1 MNAELQAYQDKI
13 DEKRG
18 HKNAMLVALGQAK
31 LAEQEGRQADAD
43 AAWAIVVSRGMGGD
57 EGKCHDALQEMADA
71 YVDAHP
77 EQFAAFEQYANPE
90 GKDKLVQLIAS
101 LGKAGLKEEA
111 LKLIIFERSRFERVK
126 VAPAVQMRTRIG
138 KGGKG

>member
-13 DEKRG
+13 DEKAS
-18 HKNAMLVALGQAK
+18 HKMAAMVALGQAK
-31 LAEQEGRQADAD
+31 LAEHEGRQSDAD
-43 AAWAIVVSRGMGGD
+43 AAWAIVMARGMNGD
-57 EGKCHDALQEMADA
+57 EGRCHDELQEMADA

-77 EQFAAFEQYANPE
+77 EQFAAFEQYVNPE

-101 LGKAGLKEEA
+101 LGKAGMKEEA

-126 VAPAVQMRTRIG
+126 VQPGVQTRTR
-138 KGGKG
+138 KSGGEG